1 MTESPL
7 LEAEIEESEQ
17 KLIQHLHTSG
27 IRKEREKELIDE
39 VINIRRLRRRLITN
53 YKNDLDNTSQKIQEI
68 KHNIDDKWTKIHQE
82 QVDKCTSLQLQLQQ
96 QQNQNN
102 TNNQSAYITRLEEQ
116 LKIISQSYEK
126 KYEQK
131 FRYLES
137 KLNEMNN
144 SKSIQDNIAVDQKV
158 KDIVAVTV
166 SELERSFSNKIE
178 RYITNYYTCH
188 LLYCFYTYVLMMYTI
203 HYTIHP
209 YMYTL

>member
-1 MTESPL
+1 MTESTV
-7 LEAEIEESEQ
+7 LEVEIEESEQ
-17 KLIQHLHTSG
+17 SLIQHLHTSG

-53 YKNDLDNTSQKIQEI
+53 YKNDLDNTNHKIQEI
-68 KHNIDDKWTKIHQE
+68 KHNIDDKWSKIHQE
-82 QVDKCTSLQLQLQQ
+82 QVDKCASLQQQLQQ

-158 KDIVAVTV
+158 KDIVTVTV

-178 RYITNYYTCH
+178 RY
-188 LLYCFYTYVLMMYTI
+188 L
-203 HYTIHP
+203 
-209 YMYTL
+209 TLPHIS